1 MRSIFCKTPFFV
13 FCVRIRSIHFQYNKI
28 FLDDIQDKRSEEVG
42 TADDVDDDT
51 EPMIVLKPS
60 SNQLLTIHKIDGNE
74 LSNNMSISQS
84 HSVSTSESRNDGIPL
99 NNSEEVGTAG
109 DGDDETKPLIER
121 KLSSNQLHANDD
133 KDGDK
138 LFNDIKMT
146 QSTNN
151 VDNSSLEN
159 ADMTYRDGNIYHPLA
174 TSEEKKW
181 FTSFMPYLIGK
192 PRKMKRIF
200 NSYMLARCIV
210 RLSKPEIPLN
220 SPFFRNVL
228 KMTILLEQW
237 PYRMAWVL
245 VLVERYEPVKDM
257 NENRTDETGDSLMDI
272 MKNISENEDEVSLKK
287 VYKYVVQK
295 LIHAS
300 DDEDSKLLLDGDSV
314 VFFRF
319 LSEGGEDSM
328 LNIKDVGCIDVMK
341 VSLRAWCYNLPKYLL
356 AQVSAKLDKY
366 LLYIESNDSNWYVS
380 FKKKSSVFE
389 KSD

>member
-1 MRSIFCKTPFFV
+1 MISKTSV
-13 FCVRIRSIHFQYNKI
+13 QKN
-28 FLDDIQDKRSEEVG
+28 

-109 DGDDETKPLIER
+109 DSDDETKPLLER
-121 KLSSNQLHANDD
+121 KPSSNQLYANDD
-133 KDGDK
+133 KDGDE

-146 QSTNN
+146 QSTNDH
-151 VDNSSLEN
+151 VENSSLEN

-210 RLSKPEIPLN
+210 RLSKPEIPLD
-220 SPFFRNVL
+220 SPFFRNL
-228 KMTILLEQW
+228 MKMTILLEQW

-245 VLVERYEPVKDM
+245 VLVERFEREKVM
-257 NENRTDETGDSLMDI
+257 NDNRTDETGDSIIDI
-272 MKNISENEDEVSLKK
+272 MKYISAKENEISLKK
-287 VYKYVVQK
+287 VYKYVVQN

-300 DDEDSKLLLDGDSV
+300 DDEESKLLRDDDPV
-314 VFFRF
+314 VFLEL

-328 LNIKDVGCIDVMK
+328 LTIKDVGSIDGMK
-341 VSLRAWCYNLPKYLL
+341 GSLRACCYNLPKYLL
-356 AQVSAKLDKY
+356 AQVSAELDKY
-366 LLYIESNDSNWYVS
+366 ILYIENNDSNWYVS
-380 FKKKSSVFE
+380 FKKKSCVFE
-389 KSD
+389 KSDGSKY